1 MKRFT
6 PLVLTALLLTS
17 LPPAPLRAQG
27 PPQQPTTTTTP
38 AATTTPQPTPA
49 PQDDSDDEVVR
60 ITSNLVQ
67 FDAVVVDRQ
76 GRQVTDLR
84 AEDFEVTLEGD
95 KQQLTNFSYISNVPG
110 PTEARPAEAKRP
122 ADKNAPPVPPARL
135 RPGQVRRT
143 IALVVDDL
151 GTSFESTHFVRQ
163 ALKKYVDEQMQPD
176 DLVAIIRTSAGMGAL
191 QQFTSDRRQLY
202 AAIERVRWYPG
213 GRSGVSAFAPL
224 EAKPLPDMPSMG
236 GDEEGDREQTQAGVD
251 EFREEV
257 FAVGTLGALNFIVK
271 GLKELPGRKS
281 VVLFSEGFVIFNRD
295 DMSLSNRLLEGMRRL
310 TDLANRASV
319 VIYTIDPRGLQT
331 LGLTAADST
340 AGKTA
345 QEIET
350 ELGERASKLRETQDA
365 LRYLSQATGGFSVRN
380 TNDLGGG
387 VRRVLDDQK
396 GFYLIGFRP
405 SEKTFDPV
413 KGQRRF
419 NRFEVKVKRAGL
431 RVRTRGGFYGFTE
444 DEAARPMRRTRVEQ
458 LVGAL
463 TSPFASGEVRL
474 RLTSLFGG
482 DAVQGSFLT
491 SLMHIDM
498 SKVKFTEEADGW
510 QKAAIDVIALIYGEN
525 GQIVDE
531 INRTETVRARGTAL
545 RHLLEDGLVYTMR
558 VPVKKPGAYQLRVA
572 VRDVATEKLGS
583 ASQFVEVPDLKKKR
597 LALSGIVLEGA
608 PPASISAPSGSAAAT
623 PTASASSPAAQSG
636 ASEGQAN
643 EPDPSSNAAVRR
655 FQQGMKV
662 DYFVNIYNAR
672 LDPASARPQLRT
684 QMRLFRDSQLVFTG
698 RVNPFDPGQQTGAK
712 YMAGSRLQLGSDLSP
727 GEYVLQIIV
736 TDPLVKGK
744 YSMATQWIDFE
755 IVK

>member
-1 MKRFT
+1 MSRSRSKAGSSSSRT
-6 PLVLTALLLTS
+6 SLTS
-17 LPPAPLRAQG
+17 
-27 PPQQPTTTTTP
+27 
-38 AATTTPQPTPA
+38 
-49 PQDDSDDEVVR
+49 
-60 ITSNLVQ
+60 
-67 FDAVVVDRQ
+67 
-76 GRQVTDLR
+76 
-84 AEDFEVTLEGD
+84 
-95 KQQLTNFSYISNVPG
+95 
-110 PTEARPAEAKRP
+110 
-122 ADKNAPPVPPARL
+122 
-135 RPGQVRRT
+135 
-143 IALVVDDL
+143 
-151 GTSFESTHFVRQ
+151 
-163 ALKKYVDEQMQPD
+163 
-176 DLVAIIRTSAGMGAL
+176 RTSPAGAL

-213 GRSGVSAFAPL
+213 GRAGVSSFTPL
-224 EAKPLPDMPSMG
+224 EAKPLPDMPNMS
-236 GDEEGDREQTQAGVD
+236 GDEEGDREQPSAGVD

-257 FAVGTLGALNFIVK
+257 FAVGTLGALNFIIK

-281 VVLFSEGFVIFNRD
+281 VVLFSEGFTLFNKD
-295 DMSLSNRLLEGMRRL
+295 DMSLSTRLLEGMRRL

-319 VIYTIDPRGLQT
+319 VIYTVDPRGLQT

-340 AGKTA
+340 AGRTA

-365 LRYLSQATGGFSVRN
+365 MRYLSQATGGFSVRN

-405 SEKTFDPV
+405 GEEIFDPV

-419 NRFEVKVKRAGL
+419 NHFEVKVKRAGL

-444 DEAARPMRRTRVEQ
+444 EEAAARPARRTRVEQ

-463 TSPFASGEVRL
+463 TSPFASGDVRL
-474 RLTSLFGG
+474 RLTSLFSG
-482 DAVQGSFLT
+482 DAGQGSFLT

-498 SKVKFTEEADGW
+498 SKVKFTEDADGW
-510 QKAAIDVIALIYGEN
+510 HKAAIDVIALTYGEN

-531 INRTETVRARGTAL
+531 LNRTETVRARGTAL

-608 PPASISAPSGSAAAT
+608 P
-623 PTASASSPAAQSG
+623 TASPAAPTAPAPSPAPPTTQGG
-636 ASEGQAN
+636 AGEGQAN
-643 EPDPSSNAAVRR
+643 DPDPSSNAAVRR
-655 FQQGMKV
+655 FRQGMRV
-662 DYFVNIYNAR
+662 DYFLNIYNPR

-684 QMRLFRDSQLVFTG
+684 QMRLFRDGQLVFNG

-712 YMAGSRLQLGSDLSP
+712 YMAGSRLQLGSDLPP

-744 YSMATQWIDFE
+744 YGMAAQWIDFE